1 MEVPTSSQPP
11 TPPTPQ
17 QPPSGF
23 EVPQVQLPGQITPEQ
38 VEQMKARAREL
49 AIQQTYVEQ
58 MQRAKEQPSVAPQV
72 VYVRRNLTVAE
83 LILVFLISCGIVTG
97 IQWSWNFASNLLP
110 RIEIKL
116 R

>member
-11 TPPTPQ
+11 LPPTPQ
-17 QPPSGF
+17 QPISGF
-23 EVPQVQLPGQITPEQ
+23 DVPQVPLPGQITPEQ

-49 AIQQTYVEQ
+49 AIQQTYAEQ
-58 MQRAKEQPSVAPQV
+58 AQRIKEQPSAAPQV

-97 IQWSWNFASNLLP
+97 IQWSWNFASSILP
-110 RIEIKL
+110 KVEIRL